1 MSNIKDYV
9 TREECQKRID
19 DAIRQHNR
27 NASII
32 SMWLG
37 AFCLAAFTDGILRM
51 VGQLPPFMG
60 IDVNLMQDVID
71 NVKEEV
77 IKVLS

>member
-1 MSNIKDYV
+1 MAPLTILEKPLMSDQKDFI
-9 TREECQKRID
+9 TREECKERID
-19 DAIRQHNR
+19 EAIRQHNR

-51 VGQLPPFMG
+51 VGKLPPFMG
-60 IDVNLMQDVID
+60 IDISVI
-71 NVKEEV
+71 
-77 IKVLS
+77 